1 MNIQETEQAKEH
13 YKVLQSKP
21 MTLNDFTRDSKM
33 HWKVVKGKYGNFIVL
48 YYFVISKSWLRLVE
62 ECSFYPSRNMRKS
75 IALSDINV
83 FNQYVKDNLDKIKL
97 GTFKKGDKVFYR
109 FFEGGNENGE
119 SYSTVDMNSSR
130 YIKEDMNSNKISN
143 VQIEKTE
150 YGPAVNIEMDSIG
163 KKTSVRFWFSKSL
176 KENNRLSDEMNA
188 KVFLDGNLGLLK
200 YGVFELEGKKYNR
213 VFMPSKPT
221 LIKDNKIN
229 T

>member
-1 MNIQETEQAKEH
+1 MNIQETPQ
-13 YKVLQSKP
+13 YKILLSKP
-21 MTLNDFTRDSKM
+21 MTLSDFTRNGKVI
-33 HWKVVKGKYGNFIVL
+33 WKVVKGKYGNFLVL
-48 YYFVISKSWLRLVE
+48 SYVVSSDEHFTILGE
-62 ECSFYPSRNMRKS
+62 ACSFYPSRDMRNG

-109 FFEGGNENGE
+109 FFEGGNEYGE

-130 YIKEDMNSNKISN
+130 YIKEDMNSDKISN

-150 YGPAVNIEMDSIG
+150 YGPAVNIEMDSIR

-176 KENNRLSDEMNA
+176 KENNKLSDEMNA
-188 KVFLDGNLGLLK
+188 KVFLESNLGFLK
-200 YGVFELEGKKYNR
+200 YGVFELKGKKYNR

-221 LIKDNKIN
+221 LIKDKKN
-229 T
+229 